1 MDILKQARAQRARLR
16 QLRRHR
22 VRVAGQPEIELAEVR
37 GGDMSLPPVSQHYV
51 AVRFLMP
58 STRFQMLIVGPADA
72 DPELMSERAARTI
85 FKHYATELARE
96 IQAGLLEA
104 GPK

>member
-1 MDILKQARAQRARLR
+1 MDKLTRARRARLR

-22 VRVAGQPEIELAEVR
+22 GRVAGQPEIELAEVR
-37 GGDMSLPPVSQHYV
+37 GGDMSLPPGSQHYV
-51 AVRFLMP
+51 AVRCLMP
-58 STRFQMLIVGPADA
+58 STHFQMLIVGPADA

-85 FKHYATELARE
+85 FKHYETELACE